1 MKTILFA
8 LGVTAILTTGIL
20 AQTSVRPRVA
30 PTSTPTIQNDT
41 RQPTQSPVG
50 PPTLKGGGVRPS
62 SVPSPA
68 SSSTPG
74 NDDENEVIKV
84 DTNLVTMPV
93 SVLDREGRFIGGL
106 QQRDFKLFE
115 NGAEQKIDYFQ
126 SVETPFTVI
135 LMIDVSPS
143 TQWQIEEIQRAAEAF
158 VNQLR
163 PMDKVMVISF
173 DERVHILSNVTNDR
187 YQLKNAIE
195 RSRFGDGTSLY
206 EAVDHVL
213 AQQLNQIQGRKAV
226 VLFTDG
232 VDTTSRSASYQSTVK
247 DAEESDAL
255 FYPIRFDTSRDMN
268 PGGGYGGGGGYPPVQ
283 RQRGVT
289 WGDIVGAIITGG
301 NTGPVYGGRGGR
313 GRRGSAGSSQQEYAT
328 GKEYLETLA
337 QNSGGREFEA
347 DSLNNLDAAFSGI
360 AEELRRQYS
369 IGYYPDKVGQKGER
383 RSIAIRVNRPNVVV
397 RAKNSYIVGQTDRS
411 LAGK

>member
-1 MKTILFA
+1 MKNIFSAFGVAAIFA
-8 LGVTAILTTGIL
+8 TGIL
-20 AQTSVRPRVA
+20 AQTTVRPRVA
-30 PTSTPTIQNDT
+30 PTATPTIQNDT
-41 RQPTQSPVG
+41 QRTTQAPVG

-62 SVPSPA
+62 TVPAPA
-68 SSSTPG
+68 TSSTPVTS
-74 NDDENEVIKV
+74 DDENEVIKV

-143 TQWQIEEIQRAAEAF
+143 TQWQIEDIQRAAEAF
-158 VNQLR
+158 INQLR
-163 PMDKVMVISF
+163 PMDKIMVLSF

-187 YQLKNAIE
+187 YRAQ
-195 RSRFGDGTSLY
+195 FGDGTSLY

-213 AQQLNQIQGRKAV
+213 AQQLGQIQGRKAV

-232 VDTTSRSASYQSTVK
+232 VDTTSRSANYQSTVR

-255 FYPIRFDTSRDMN
+255 FYPIRYDTSRDMN
-268 PGGGYGGGGGYPPVQ
+268 PGGGYGGGRGQYPPVR
-283 RQRGVT
+283 RQRSIS
-289 WGDIVGAIITGG
+289 WDDILGSIITGG
-301 NTGPVYGGRGGR
+301 NMPPVYGGRG
-313 GRRGSAGSSQQEYAT
+313 GRRGSAGSSQEEYAT
-328 GKEYLETLA
+328 GKQYLETLA

-383 RSIAIRVNRPNVVV
+383 RSISIRVNRPNVVV

>member
-1 MKTILFA
+1 
-8 LGVTAILTTGIL
+8 
-20 AQTSVRPRVA
+20 
-30 PTSTPTIQNDT
+30 
-41 RQPTQSPVG
+41 
-50 PPTLKGGGVRPS
+50 
-62 SVPSPA
+62 
-68 SSSTPG
+68 
-74 NDDENEVIKV
+74 
-84 DTNLVTMPV
+84 
-93 SVLDREGRFIGGL
+93 
-106 QQRDFKLFE
+106 
-115 NGAEQKIDYFQ
+115 
-126 SVETPFTVI
+126 
-135 LMIDVSPS
+135 MIDVSPS
-143 TQWQIEEIQRAAEAF
+143 TQWQIEDIQRAAEAF
-158 VNQLR
+158 INQLR
-163 PMDKVMVISF
+163 PMDKVMVLSF

-187 YQLKNAIE
+187 YQLRNAIQ
-195 RSRFGDGTSLY
+195 RTQFGDGTSLY

-213 AQQLNQIQGRKAV
+213 AQQLGQIQGRKAV

-232 VDTTSRSASYQSTVK
+232 VDTTSRSANYQSTVR

-255 FYPIRFDTSRDMN
+255 FYPIRYDTSRDMN
-268 PGGGYGGGGGYPPVQ
+268 GGGGYGGGGRGYPPVR

-289 WGDIVGAIITGG
+289 WNDILGSIITGG
-301 NTGPVYGGRGGR
+301 NVPVYGGRG
-313 GRRGSAGSSQQEYAT
+313 GRRGSAGSSQEEYAT

-383 RSIAIRVNRPNVVV
+383 RSISIRVNRPNVVV